1 MNSLNKL
8 FLGITII
15 SISIASVLNKE
26 NNQLKH
32 QISQLEKDNIKLD
45 SNIVFWEQNYNDLFG
60 TYVWLGYL
68 KDEDYLNQQKVEEL
82 WNY

>member
-1 MNSLNKL
+1 MNKLNKL

-45 SNIVFWEQNYNDLFG
+45 SNVVFWEQNYNDLFG

-68 KDEDYLNQQKVEEL
+68 KDEDYLNQEKVEEL

>member
-1 MNSLNKL
+1 MNKLNKL

-68 KDEDYLNQQKVEEL
+68 KDEDYLNQEKVEEL

>member
-1 MNSLNKL
+1 MNKLNKL

-15 SISIASVLNKE
+15 SISITSVLNKE

-32 QISQLEKDNIKLD
+32 QISQLEKNNIKLD
-45 SNIVFWEQNYNDLFG
+45 SNVVFWEQNYNDLFG

-68 KDEDYLNQQKVEEL
+68 KDEDYLNQEKIEEL